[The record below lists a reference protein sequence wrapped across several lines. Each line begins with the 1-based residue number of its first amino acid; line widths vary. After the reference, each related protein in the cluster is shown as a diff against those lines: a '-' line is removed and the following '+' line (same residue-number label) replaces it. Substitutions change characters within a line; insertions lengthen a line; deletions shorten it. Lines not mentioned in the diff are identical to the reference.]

1 MEYKHLRDLYNQLLI
16 DYNKL
21 DTEFIKL
28 KHYISV
34 KEKENIETIVS
45 KNQEIASLEKENKIL
60 RENAEHNDKVV
71 DKVNWENKMLK
82 KEIEELKISNKS
94 DDLIQVSIYDYINK
108 NHIISIEKEKCLTA
122 YGLTYSY
129 KIKTCKKTY
138 FIDERNKY
146 FKNIEGLLK

>member
-1 MEYKHLRDLYNQLLI
+1 MTYKHLSDLYNQLLI

-28 KHYISV
+28 MHYISI

-45 KNQEIASLEKENKIL
+45 KNQDIARLE
-60 RENAEHNDKVV
+60 
-71 DKVNWENKMLK
+71 

-108 NHIISIEKEKCLTA
+108 NHIISIEKEKCSTA